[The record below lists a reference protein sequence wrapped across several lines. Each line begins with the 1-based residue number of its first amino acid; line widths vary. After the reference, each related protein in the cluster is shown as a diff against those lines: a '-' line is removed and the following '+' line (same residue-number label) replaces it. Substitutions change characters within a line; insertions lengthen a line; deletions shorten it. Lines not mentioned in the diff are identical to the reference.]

1 MDLFIETLTG
11 TAFELRVSP
20 FETIMSVKAKIQRL
34 EGIPMSQQ
42 HLIWRSVELEDD
54 YCLHDYNITD
64 GATLQLVLAM
74 RGGPINTRRIPVEDP
89 TLREMAE
96 YMEVNRE
103 EIWDKLPKDNRQVT
117 LLVFRDG
124 DQLNFFRVVDRG
136 DGTLTPLSDS
146 LSGASMYNLYDEE
159 EEENP
164 PPISQEA
171 IKENSV
177 TMNKVR
183 LLKNRMESQ
192 KSLKPKHQPAPP
204 STEKPTSSSILSARR
219 RLQLTSAAGASKTHD
234 TAFRVVDQ
242 HSSSRHQPKAGA
254 VHGSPSKQSS
264 ATNRVMP
271 KGPLPPVNTRRKT
284 NQVDVSDFLVQ
295 SSQEAKIVP
304 SSRTLARSAMKEG
317 RKKISELVKDSK
329 EIKPLGSISKPVS
342 HHKETRTSSPSHG
355 ATSLDYSS
363 ESASLRR
370 SRIPEDSSDVRY
382 PLDLT
387 SGSGGF
393 RRIRAVENRIP
404 TPEGRR
410 SGLLSDSLSYSYRIS
425 HGSTSNS
432 NNSPSHLHHL
442 PPVKTKPHPPP
453 QLLPAKK
460 KTRCFSCGKKTG
472 LATTY
477 QCRCGN
483 SFCATHR
490 YAEAHSCTYDYK
502 SEGRKII
509 EQNNPVV
516 AAPKLPKI

>member
-54 YCLHDYNITD
+54 YCLHDYNIAD

-89 TLREMAE
+89 TIREMAE
-96 YMEVNRE
+96 YMEVNRD

-159 EEENP
+159 EEDNQ

-177 TMNKVR
+177 TMNKMRV
-183 LLKNRMESQ
+183 LKNKMESQ
-192 KSLKPKHQPAPP
+192 KNMKPKYQPAPP
-204 STEKPTSSSILSARR
+204 PIEKPTSTSILSARR
-219 RLQLTSAAGASKTHD
+219 RLQLTSASATTKTHE
-234 TAFRVVDQ
+234 TAFRVVDHQ
-242 HSSSRHQPKAGA
+242 SASRHQPKAGA
-254 VHGSPSKQSS
+254 VQGSPSKQSS
-264 ATNRVMP
+264 ATSRVMP

-284 NQVDVSDFLVQ
+284 SQIDVSDFLVQ
-295 SSQEAKIVP
+295 PSQDTKIVP
-304 SSRTLARSAMKEG
+304 SSRALSRSAIKEG
-317 RKKISELVKDSK
+317 RKAISEIVKDSK

-355 ATSLDYSS
+355 ATSLDYASG
-363 ESASLRR
+363 SASLRR
-370 SRIPEDSSDVRY
+370 SRIPEDSSSVRY
-382 PLDLT
+382 PLDMST
-387 SGSGGF
+387 GSGGF
-393 RRIRAVENRIP
+393 RRLRGMENRVP

-410 SGLLSDSLSYSYRIS
+410 SGLLNDSLSYSYRIS
-425 HGSTSNS
+425 HGSAS
-432 NNSPSHLHHL
+432 NNSPSHSHHL

-453 QLLPAKK
+453 QLLPAVKK
-460 KTRCFSCGKKTG
+460 KTRCFLCGKKTG

-509 EQNNPVV
+509 EQNNPVI

>member
-74 RGGPINTRRIPVEDP
+74 RGGPINTRRIAVEDP
-89 TLREMAE
+89 TLQEMAE

-171 IKENSV
+171 IQENSV
-177 TMNKVR
+177 TMNKMR
-183 LLKNRMESQ
+183 LLKTKMESQ
-192 KSLKPKHQPAPP
+192 KNLKPKYQPAPP
-204 STEKPTSSSILSARR
+204 TTEKPTSTSMLSARR
-219 RLQLTSAAGASKTHD
+219 RLQLTSASGASKTHD
-234 TAFRVVDQ
+234 TAFRVVEK
-242 HSSSRHQPKAGA
+242 PKLDSTQ
-254 VHGSPSKQSS
+254 GSPAKQSS
-264 ATNRVMP
+264 ASNRVSP
-271 KGPLPPVNTRRKT
+271 KGPLPPVNTRRKA
-284 NQVDVSDFLVQ
+284 NKIDVSDFLVQ
-295 SSQEAKIVP
+295 SSQEAKVVS
-304 SSRTLARSAMKEG
+304 SSRTLARSAFKEG
-317 RKKISELVKDSK
+317 RKTISEFVNDTK
-329 EIKPLGSISKPVS
+329 EIKPLGSISKPVT
-342 HHKETRTSSPSHG
+342 HHKETRTSSPSRG
-355 ATSLDYSS
+355 ATSIDYASG
-363 ESASLRR
+363 SASIRR
-370 SRIPEDSSDVRY
+370 SRIPEDSSEVRY
-382 PLDLT
+382 PLDL
-387 SGSGGF
+387 SAGSSGF
-393 RRIRAVENRIP
+393 RRIRAIENRIP

-410 SGLLSDSLSYSYRIS
+410 SGLLNDSLSYSYRFS
-425 HGSTSNS
+425 HGSTSAS
-432 NNSPSHLHHL
+432 NNSPPHHHHL
-442 PPVKTKPHPPP
+442 PPVRTKPHPPP
-453 QLLPAKK
+453 QLLPPKK
-460 KTRCFSCGKKTG
+460 KTRCFMCGKKTG

-509 EQNNPVV
+509 EQNNPVI

>member
-54 YCLHDYNITD
+54 YCLHDYNISD

-96 YMEVNRE
+96 YMEVNRD

-177 TMNKVR
+177 TMNKMR

-192 KSLKPKHQPAPP
+192 KNLKPKYQPEPP
-204 STEKPTSSSILSARR
+204 ATEKPTNTSILSTRR
-219 RLQLTSAAGASKTHD
+219 RFQLTSASGASKPQD
-234 TAFRVVDQ
+234 TAFRVVEKAKVGGAQ
-242 HSSSRHQPKAGA
+242 VSS
-254 VHGSPSKQSS
+254 SKQST
-264 ATNRVMP
+264 ATSRMTP
-271 KGPLPPVNTRRKT
+271 KGPLPPVSTRRKT
-284 NQVDVSDFLVQ
+284 NQIDVSDFLTQ
-295 SSQEAKIVP
+295 SSQETKVVP
-304 SSRTLARSAMKEG
+304 SSRTLTRSAFKEG
-317 RKKISELVKDSK
+317 RKTISELVKDSK
-329 EIKPLGSISKPVS
+329 EIKPLGSISKPVN

-355 ATSLDYSS
+355 ATSLDYTSG
-363 ESASLRR
+363 SANLRQ
-370 SRIPEDSSDVRY
+370 SRIPEDSSEVRY

-393 RRIRAVENRIP
+393 RRIRVMENRIP

-410 SGLLSDSLSYSYRIS
+410 SGLLNDSLSYSYRIP
-425 HGSTSNS
+425 HGSTSAS
-432 NNSPSHLHHL
+432 NNSPSHHHL

-453 QLLPAKK
+453 QLLPPKK

-490 YAEAHSCTYDYK
+490 YAEAHGCTYDYK

>member
-54 YCLHDYNITD
+54 YCLHDYNISD

-96 YMEVNRE
+96 YMEVNRD

-177 TMNKVR
+177 TMNKMR

-192 KSLKPKHQPAPP
+192 KNLKPKYQPEPP
-204 STEKPTSSSILSARR
+204 ATEKPTNTSILSTRR
-219 RLQLTSAAGASKTHD
+219 RLQLTSASGASKPQD
-234 TAFRVVDQ
+234 TAFRVVEKAKVGGAQ
-242 HSSSRHQPKAGA
+242 GSS
-254 VHGSPSKQSS
+254 SKQSTVTS
-264 ATNRVMP
+264 RMTP
-271 KGPLPPVNTRRKT
+271 KGPLPPVSTRRKT
-284 NQVDVSDFLVQ
+284 NQIDVSDFLTQ
-295 SSQEAKIVP
+295 SSQETKVVP
-304 SSRTLARSAMKEG
+304 SSRTLTRSAFKEG
-317 RKKISELVKDSK
+317 RKTISELVKESK
-329 EIKPLGSISKPVS
+329 EIKPLGSISKPVN

-355 ATSLDYSS
+355 ATSLDYTSG
-363 ESASLRR
+363 SANLRQ
-370 SRIPEDSSDVRY
+370 SRIPEDSSEVRY

-393 RRIRAVENRIP
+393 RRIRVMENRIP

-410 SGLLSDSLSYSYRIS
+410 SGLLNDSLSYSYRIP
-425 HGSTSNS
+425 HGSTSAS
-432 NNSPSHLHHL
+432 NNSPSHHHL

-453 QLLPAKK
+453 QLLPPKK

>member
-11 TAFELRVSP
+11 AAFELRVSP

-171 IKENSV
+171 LKENSV
-177 TMNKVR
+177 TMNKMR
-183 LLKNRMESQ
+183 LLKNKMESQ
-192 KSLKPKHQPAPP
+192 RNLKPKYQPEPP
-204 STEKPTSSSILSARR
+204 ASGKPTTTSILSARR
-219 RLQLTSAAGASKTHD
+219 RLQLSSASGASKPND
-234 TAFRVVDQ
+234 TAFRVVE
-242 HSSSRHQPKAGA
+242 KAKGGGDK
-254 VHGSPSKQSS
+254 VFSTKQSS
-264 ATNRVMP
+264 TATSRVAP

-284 NQVDVSDFLVQ
+284 NQIDVSDFLGQ
-295 SSQEAKIVP
+295 SSQEAKVIP
-304 SSRTLARSAMKEG
+304 SSRTLARSALKEG
-317 RKKISELVKDSK
+317 RKTISELVKDSK
-329 EIKPLGSISKPVS
+329 DIKPLGSISKPGT
-342 HHKETRTSSPSHG
+342 HHKEVRTSSPSRG
-355 ATSLDYSS
+355 ATSLDYSAG
-363 ESASLRR
+363 SASLRQ
-370 SRIPEDSSDVRY
+370 SRIPEDSSDLRY

-387 SGSGGF
+387 SGSGGL
-393 RRIRAVENRIP
+393 RRIRVMENRIP

-410 SGLLSDSLSYSYRIS
+410 SGLLNDSLSYSYRIS
-425 HGSTSNS
+425 HGNAS
-432 NNSPSHLHHL
+432 NNSPSHHHHL

-460 KTRCFSCGKKTG
+460 KTRCFTCGKKTG

-502 SEGRKII
+502 SEGRRII

>member
-54 YCLHDYNITD
+54 YCLHDYNIAD

-177 TMNKVR
+177 TMNKMR

-192 KSLKPKHQPAPP
+192 KSLKPRYQPEPP
-204 STEKPTSSSILSARR
+204 SAEKPTSTSVLSARR
-219 RLQLTSAAGASKTHD
+219 RLQLSSTSDTLKQE
-234 TAFRVVDQ
+234 TAFRVVEKSKVNGDKVSQ
-242 HSSSRHQPKAGA
+242 
-254 VHGSPSKQSS
+254 SKQSS
-264 ATNRVMP
+264 TTNSRMTP

-284 NQVDVSDFLVQ
+284 SQIDVSDFLGQ
-295 SSQEAKIVP
+295 TSQEAKVIP
-304 SSRTLARSAMKEG
+304 SNRTLTRSAYKEG
-317 RKKISELVKDSK
+317 SKTISELVKDSK
-329 EIKPLGSISKPVS
+329 DIKPLGSISKAVS

-355 ATSLDYSS
+355 AASLDYSS
-363 ESASLRR
+363 AGSATLRQ

-387 SGSGGF
+387 SGSGGL
-393 RRIRAVENRIP
+393 RRIRVMENRIP

-410 SGLLSDSLSYSYRIS
+410 SGLLNDSLSYSYRIS
-425 HGSTSNS
+425 HGNTSTSNS
-432 NNSPSHLHHL
+432 SPSHHRHL

-453 QLLPAKK
+453 QLLPTKK
-460 KTRCFSCGKKTG
+460 KTRCFACGKKTG